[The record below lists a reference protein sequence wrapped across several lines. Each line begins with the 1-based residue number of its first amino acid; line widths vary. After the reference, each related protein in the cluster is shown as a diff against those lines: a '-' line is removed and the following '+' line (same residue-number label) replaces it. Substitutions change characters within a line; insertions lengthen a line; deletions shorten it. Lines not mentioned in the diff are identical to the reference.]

1 MALML
6 NSLIVSAA
14 PTIIDTCTII
24 DKPGDYE
31 LTADIIGN
39 TLINPLILNPF
50 GAGWFCIG
58 IASSDVNLNCNGYSI
73 DRSGPGL
80 TGLRGLM
87 GIYLAR
93 ENALPNG
100 GISNVSISNCKVI
113 NYEDGIYFDDGVN
126 HTQIIGNTVKSN
138 YRGIL
143 VQGSHNTISYNTV
156 KGNYEV
162 GIRIYGGTYSHSVFN
177 TVSLNSISW
186 TGRNKHERGKGISLG
201 GVGVNKT
208 SIYLNKIYD
217 NVWGIYVAD
226 GSSHNDI
233 GLNEIYKNER
243 GVFLRSISPYYYN
256 TGNNFLENSIR
267 DNVEGVFVQDGLN
280 ALFHKNKVYGN
291 DFGFAIVKDI
301 TNSHGDGWS
310 RVGPISVSL
319 KENEI
324 YNNKQGFNVTRVAP
338 SGTNSLFTM
347 SEDHFYNNDKDLV
360 VDSGNYGTIINDTAT
375 DMTNNYKTYLL
386 LNKVVFDSPPGK
398 RHKFTTLSMLED
410 LDEIISSRKNDFTYS
425 ISWSNQP
432 APTPIDFK
440 SFADKFISVET
451 TKGSPQIDKMVWHW
465 KDSEVGNI
473 YKENSFDIYN
483 YFSSWNKMPATLD
496 ITTNTLT
503 LNNLIEPHG
512 VYGILEFR
520 LPRRPGPCTLS
531 KLSSSECI
539 KIEETV

>member
-1 MALML
+1 MGKKFYLSLFIVFLMALML

-113 NYEDGIYFDDGVN
+113 NYEDGIYFDDG
-126 HTQIIGNTVKSN
+126 
-138 YRGIL
+138 
-143 VQGSHNTISYNTV
+143 
-156 KGNYEV
+156 
-162 GIRIYGGTYSHSVFN
+162 
-177 TVSLNSISW
+177 
-186 TGRNKHERGKGISLG
+186 GKGISLG

-243 GVFLRSISPYYYN
+243 GDR
-256 TGNNFLENSIR
+256 
-267 DNVEGVFVQDGLN
+267 
-280 ALFHKNKVYGN
+280 
-291 DFGFAIVKDI
+291 
-301 TNSHGDGWS
+301 
-310 RVGPISVSL
+310 
-319 KENEI
+319 
-324 YNNKQGFNVTRVAP
+324 
-338 SGTNSLFTM
+338 
-347 SEDHFYNNDKDLV
+347 
-360 VDSGNYGTIINDTAT
+360 
-375 DMTNNYKTYLL
+375 
-386 LNKVVFDSPPGK
+386 
-398 RHKFTTLSMLED
+398 
-410 LDEIISSRKNDFTYS
+410 
-425 ISWSNQP
+425 
-432 APTPIDFK
+432 
-440 SFADKFISVET
+440 
-451 TKGSPQIDKMVWHW
+451 
-465 KDSEVGNI
+465 
-473 YKENSFDIYN
+473 
-483 YFSSWNKMPATLD
+483 
-496 ITTNTLT
+496 
-503 LNNLIEPHG
+503 
-512 VYGILEFR
+512 
-520 LPRRPGPCTLS
+520 
-531 KLSSSECI
+531 
-539 KIEETV
+539 